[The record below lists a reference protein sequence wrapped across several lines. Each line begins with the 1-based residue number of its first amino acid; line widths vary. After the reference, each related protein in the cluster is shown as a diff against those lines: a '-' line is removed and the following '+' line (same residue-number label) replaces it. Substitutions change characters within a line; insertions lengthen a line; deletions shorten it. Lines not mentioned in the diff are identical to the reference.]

1 MARDYSPKERAK
13 MTKARRDHALSRVEF
28 REPSAPREPAAG
40 ATSFAVKKTDT
51 DVRALIDAALAK
63 REKAL

>member
-40 ATSFAVKKTDT
+40 ATSFAVKKIDT
-51 DVRALIDAALAK
+51 DVARLVEEFYA
-63 REKAL
+63 RSR